1 MHSLKPC
8 IPASDLFRSQSEA
21 FLALVAAVSFKQPC
35 DEVYPGKVH
44 FLECS
49 YNIADQNFE
58 DKLIRSGLLE
68 ALQSGKYEAFACDI
82 GPNCEWVSDRSRN
95 GFPCSKP
102 TSTPISDEEYWER
115 AAKNAAWLR
124 SRYSGY
130 IHLENLNYFPTGAY
144 ERVCEPDFIAQL
156 LEVTN
161 LGLLLDIGHAVVSAH
176 YLSYQNPMAY
186 IQELPLQ
193 KVREIQLGHAG
204 MLNGVFEDLHEIPDA
219 GDLALVDEILSLS
232 LAVEYLTVEYYRNG
246 KVLYEFYRSM
256 TSGLLRSGMVS
267 RTI

>member
-1 MHSLKPC
+1 MQIPKLC
-8 IPASDLFRSQSEA
+8 IPVSDLFRSHPEA
-21 FLALVAAVSFKQPC
+21 FLSLVAAVSFKQPC
-35 DEVYPGKVH
+35 GEVYPDKAQ

-49 YNIADQNFE
+49 YNIADQDFE

-82 GPNCEWVSDRSRN
+82 GPNCEWVSDRSSN
-95 GFPCSKP
+95 GFPRSRP
-102 TSTPISDEEYWER
+102 TSTPISDDEYWER
-115 AAKNAAWLR
+115 AARNAAWLR

-130 IHLENLNYFPTGAY
+130 VHLENLNYFPTGAY
-144 ERVCEPDFIAQL
+144 ERVCEPDFITQL
-156 LEVTN
+156 LEVTG

-186 IQELPLQ
+186 IQDLPLQ
-193 KVREIQLGHAG
+193 KVREIQLSHAG

-219 GDLALVDEILSLS
+219 GDLALVDEILASN
-232 LAVEYLTVEYYRNG
+232 LAVEYLTIEYYSNR

-256 TSGLLRSGMVS
+256 ASGLLLSSMAS
-267 RTI
+267 RTA